1 MTVEESGTY
10 EVELMTVDRLRSG
23 AINLGDKRLTVG
35 GDNSSTEFSG
45 VASRV
50 GGITKSGTGK
60 QILSGANTYTGQT
73 LINGGTLL
81 VSGSLSD
88 ETALT
93 VEESEHM

>member
-1 MTVEESGTY
+1 M
-10 EVELMTVDRLRSG
+10 
-23 AINLGDKRLTVG
+23 TVG

-45 VASRV
+45 VASGV

-60 QILSGANTYTGQT
+60 QTLSGANTYTGQT
-73 LINGGTLL
+73 LIKGGTLL

-93 VEESEHM
+93 VEESGTYEVELMTR